1 MLQESW
7 RAPVKASAVGGCGG
21 AVIEGERR
29 WLKVITPAP
38 LFLSFHFAYFG
49 VSSWSCPGASLGV
62 LQLAAVEED
71 AEFGVDRRARRLPGA
86 FILALHMYSVSL
98 TSVARSR
105 ALPSPSHHR
114 CERFADRTVLLS
126 PRAGLRVTHTAA
138 ESIHESIREEDRRRI
153 KRLASR
159 RGKKGDFDPS
169 QGSNLKPK
177 RSIFTRR
184 KRAPSSPP
192 EPNSGVGGPTYLSA
206 EDEKEL
212 GPEERAQLERQRTR
226 ANAAAEA
233 EESAR
238 RQERQDEKKGKGKK
252 GEALKTRRAV
262 YVNLDGPLTDPRGYE
277 RNKVRTSKYTLI
289 SFIPKVGVYPFTRWL
304 ESR

>member
-1 MLQESW
+1 M
-7 RAPVKASAVGGCGG
+7 
-21 AVIEGERR
+21 
-29 WLKVITPAP
+29 
-38 LFLSFHFAYFG
+38 
-49 VSSWSCPGASLGV
+49 
-62 LQLAAVEED
+62 
-71 AEFGVDRRARRLPGA
+71 
-86 FILALHMYSVSL
+86 
-98 TSVARSR
+98 
-105 ALPSPSHHR
+105 
-114 CERFADRTVLLS
+114 
-126 PRAGLRVTHTAA
+126 
-138 ESIHESIREEDRRRI
+138 

-159 RGKKGDFDPS
+159 RGKKGANDFDPS

-184 KRAPSSPP
+184 KRATSSPP
-192 EPNSGVGGPTYLSA
+192 EPQSGPTFLSP

-252 GEALKTRRAV
+252 GEALKTRRVV

-289 SFIPKVGVYPFTRWL
+289 TFLPKVSF
-304 ESR
+304 